1 MKINVQA
8 TNFNVDQKLVN
19 FTQRKVDKLFQFYDK
34 ILSVDVIFKVE
45 NTANRINKFE
55 IW

>member
-19 FTQRKVDKLFQFYDK
+19 FTQRKVDKLFHFM
-34 ILSVDVIFKVE
+34 IRF
-45 NTANRINKFE
+45 
-55 IW
+55 